1 MDLVKL
7 YSINLILLFNF
18 IIELTSID
26 INSGVKSGRGRKGS
40 ECNKRIDR
48 TFRMFGIVVV
58 GSNCLTLSYCD
69 ECKLRVQTYIHIYRP
84 ARATL

>member
-1 MDLVKL
+1 MDLVEL
-7 YSINLILLFNF
+7 YSINLILLFLHF
-18 IIELTSID
+18 TSID
-26 INSGVKSGRGRKGS
+26 INSGVKSERGRKGS